1 MTDPAG
7 QPDPAPSAEEH
18 AQSATQRKP
27 QASIREAGASPA
39 QHDAGIDAGIEA
51 DTDANTEA
59 NARADPAPRWP
70 FAAGSQ
76 NQTDKAVKLKPYV
89 PPKRRGLNQY

>member
-1 MTDPAG
+1 MTEPAG
-7 QPDPAPSAEEH
+7 QPDPTPSTKE
-18 AQSATQRKP
+18 
-27 QASIREAGASPA
+27 PA
-39 QHDAGIDAGIEA
+39 QGVPQHKLIPSHQEAAAGSAHDGAG
-51 DTDANTEA
+51 TDAAADPNT
-59 NARADPAPRWP
+59 RADPAPRWP

>member
-1 MTDPAG
+1 MTDPAVQSEPSPCAQVPAEG
-7 QPDPAPSAEEH
+7 SPELKPKMATPD
-18 AQSATQRKP
+18 
-27 QASIREAGASPA
+27 
-39 QHDAGIDAGIEA
+39 A
-51 DTDANTEA
+51 DTSSAEA
-59 NARADPAPRWP
+59 NAGTNAGPAPRWP

>member
-7 QPDPAPSAEEH
+7 QPEPALSTEEPVEELPQGRLKSATPDADASSANPSA
-18 AQSATQRKP
+18 K
-27 QASIREAGASPA
+27 AG
-39 QHDAGIDAGIEA
+39 
-51 DTDANTEA
+51 
-59 NARADPAPRWP
+59 PAPRWP

-76 NQTDKAVKLKPYV
+76 NQTEKAVKLKPYV